1 MSSGN
6 SSGGN
11 KDDLDLDDPL
21 GIYCL
26 IMNFATLWISS
37 SYWLLLVLLTIN
49 SIFLTALQRNQLKR
63 NEYEH
68 GVGGVGGAY
77 GAFSNVLVIGG
88 FAAFALVVQYVFR
101 TIADT
106 E

>member
-1 MSSGN
+1 MI
-6 SSGGN
+6 
-11 KDDLDLDDPL
+11 K
-21 GIYCL
+21 
-26 IMNFATLWISS
+26 FK
-37 SYWLLLVLLTIN
+37 LLLLSVLLTIN

>member
-1 MSSGN
+1 MFDN
-6 SSGGN
+6 V
-11 KDDLDLDDPL
+11 
-21 GIYCL
+21 
-26 IMNFATLWISS
+26 TLQINLKFKLL
-37 SYWLLLVLLTIN
+37 LLLVLLTIN
-49 SIFLTALQRNQLKR
+49 SIFLTALQRNRLKR